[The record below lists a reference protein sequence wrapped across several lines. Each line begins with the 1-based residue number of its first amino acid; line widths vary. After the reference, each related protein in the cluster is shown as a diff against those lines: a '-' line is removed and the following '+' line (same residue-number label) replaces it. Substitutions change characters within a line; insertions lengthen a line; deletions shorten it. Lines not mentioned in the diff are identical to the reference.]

1 VTPSAQPARPAKHRR
16 AGILVLPVA
25 LVAALLVAAL
35 ITTSCGRAPVVGDAP
50 RALPVD
56 VYADT
61 GRTVV
66 LHAEPPPS
74 PASPEPLPRGSAW
87 LARVS
92 PSRGVIAEMPEVVA
106 GSETLT
112 VAPSEPPA
120 LVVEDGLKP
129 PLPRASVPLAV
140 PPGARGS
147 VELDVQVDEQG
158 TVSAVRWANGTR
170 NPAMVR
176 AAIECAR
183 AMRYFPAQRAGRP
196 VAVWCRERFDF
207 GGVEP

>member
-1 VTPSAQPARPAKHRR
+1 MTPFLKRARR
-16 AGILVLPVA
+16 AGAGLALLLVLG
-25 LVAALLVAAL
+25 
-35 ITTSCGRAPVVGDAP
+35 CGRAPAVEDRP
-50 RALPVD
+50 RSLPVD

-61 GRTVV
+61 GRTVA
-66 LHAEPPPS
+66 LHAEPPPI
-74 PASPEPLPRGSAW
+74 PASPAPPAPEARGSAW

-92 PSRGVIAEMPEVVA
+92 PSRGAIAEMPEVVP
-106 GSETLT
+106 GPESLT
-112 VAPSEPPA
+112 VAPSEPPS

-147 VELDVQVDEQG
+147 VELDVRVDEQG
-158 TVSAVRWANGTR
+158 MVSAARWANGTR
-170 NPAMVR
+170 DPAMVR

-207 GGVEP
+207 GGGGP

>member
-1 VTPSAQPARPAKHRR
+1 MIPSVR
-16 AGILVLPVA
+16 L
-25 LVAALLVAAL
+25 ALLVAPLAVMG
-35 ITTSCGRAPVVGDAP
+35 CGRAPAVEDAP

-61 GRTVV
+61 GRTVA
-66 LHAEPPPS
+66 LHAEPPPLIPTS
-74 PASPEPLPRGSAW
+74 PTSSEARGSAW

-92 PSRGVIAEMPEVVA
+92 PSRGDVAEMPEVVP
-106 GSETLT
+106 GPETLT
-112 VAPSEPPA
+112 VALSEPPV

-129 PLPRASVPLAV
+129 PLPRASAPLAI

-147 VELDVQVDEQG
+147 VELDVHVDEQG
-158 TVSAVRWANGTR
+158 AVSAVRWANGAR
-170 NPAMVR
+170 DPAMVR

-183 AMRYFPAQRAGRP
+183 AMRFFPAQRAGRP

-207 GGVEP
+207 SGGEP